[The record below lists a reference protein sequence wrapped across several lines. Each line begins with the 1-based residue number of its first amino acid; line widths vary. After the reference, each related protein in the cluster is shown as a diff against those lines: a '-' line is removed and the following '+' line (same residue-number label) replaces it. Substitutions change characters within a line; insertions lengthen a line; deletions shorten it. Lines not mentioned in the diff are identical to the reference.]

1 MRRLSVL
8 LLLTIGWS
16 SLALGQLKV
25 SEEYV
30 FDAKLG
36 KVVRVVNDEP
46 VRVVEKQVVI
56 EREVPVVVE
65 RPVVD
70 PAAVALAVTA
80 IAHEAVH
87 TNCHRYYR
95 PRYYSSCRYYR
106 RPPRVHYCSRRTPP
120 PPPPCR
126 HHRW

>member
-36 KVVRVVNDEP
+36 KVVRVVNNEP

-70 PAAVALAVTA
+70 PAAVHL
-80 IAHEAVH
+80 
-87 TNCHRYYR
+87 RSQR
-95 PRYYSSCRYYR
+95 
-106 RPPRVHYCSRRTPP
+106 
-120 PPPPCR
+120 
-126 HHRW
+126 

>member
-36 KVVRVVNDEP
+36 KVVRVVNNEP

-56 EREVPVVVE
+56 EREFPVVVE

-70 PAAVALAVTA
+70 PAAVHL
-80 IAHEAVH
+80 
-87 TNCHRYYR
+87 RSQR
-95 PRYYSSCRYYR
+95 
-106 RPPRVHYCSRRTPP
+106 
-120 PPPPCR
+120 
-126 HHRW
+126 